1 MQNVTLQKIKEMSY
15 VDLMAFLDEVN
26 RPPGGKDSIRILV
39 QNCFITKDSRVL
51 DVGCNTG
58 YVSFEI
64 AHLAKCSV
72 VGVDISENMIKSA
85 KKIKKKDPLGYLVE
99 FKVADAMNLPF
110 QKETFDIVVS
120 GGSTAFIEDKARA
133 IQEYKRVLKQWGF
146 IADINFFYKVKP
158 PTSLLKKLNYI
169 LGIKIEPWNK
179 NYWTNLYEEA
189 DLERY
194 FIYENHIKPVSRQA
208 VENYC
213 AIMAKKRQLSS
224 TIEKELKKRL
234 IKIMSIFNENHKYL
248 DYGIFIYRKRPEKEE
263 ISLFGA

>member
-1 MQNVTLQKIKEMSY
+1 MSY

-39 QNCFITKDSRVL
+39 QNCFITKDSKVL
-51 DVGCNTG
+51 DVGCSTG

-85 KKIKKKDPLGYLVE
+85 RKTKKKEPLGHLVE

-146 IADINFFYKVKP
+146 IADINFFYKAKP

-194 FIYENHIKPVSRQA
+194 FIYEDHIKPVPRQT

-213 AIMAKKRQLSS
+213 ATMSKEKRLSS

-234 IKIMSIFNENHKYL
+234 IKTMSVFNKNHEYL
-248 DYGIFIYRKRPEKEE
+248 DYGIFIYRKRPEKEQ